1 MRDEFAVSD
10 GEMILYQTDG
20 FRPALVTDTVA
31 LSEGKTLLICGQD
44 KKILERRLQEAEEAI
59 AAKDTFLSS
68 MSHDIR
74 TPMNAIVGLTLLA
87 KMHLDETARVADA
100 LNKIETASSHLLSLI
115 NDVLDMSRIN
125 SGRMQITPEA
135 FSLND
140 LIHEIMIIIRPQAE
154 KKKHVL
160 RLTTEDISVETLVG
174 DSLRLRQ
181 IFVNI
186 LSNAVKYTPDGGEI
200 TVGFSE
206 EMLQDQCA
214 LLFTCQDNG
223 IGMSEDFLRRIFE
236 PFERVRSSTVSRIE
250 GTGLGMSIVKKLTE
264 AMDGSISIQSRLQEG
279 TAVQIRIP
287 LGYELVTVHT
297 NALKDKRMLVVEA
310 DPALQARYDAY
321 LNEFQIAHTI
331 TASVQAALDALADA
345 DIGSRPYHAVIIGQ
359 SCGEKEDKLDFAAY
373 LHKSYPALPL
383 LLSSDDDWEK
393 IRYQAEHSGIV
404 MFLPLPLFRKSL
416 IKGLEAALESVAEGK
431 EAAGY
436 PDLRGKKLLL
446 AEDNL
451 INREIALEILGVTG
465 AQIDVAENG
474 KEAVERFGASAENEY
489 ALILMD
495 VQMPLMNG
503 YQATEQIRALRRA
516 DAALVPIYAMTANT
530 FAEDIAKAR
539 AAGMNGHIAKPIDV
553 NALMQVLRTAVGR

>member
-297 NALKDKRMLVVEA
+297 DALKDKRMLVVEA
-310 DPALQARYDAY
+310 EPALQARYDAY

-416 IKGLEAALESVAEGK
+416 IKGLEAALESVDEGK

>member
-297 NALKDKRMLVVEA
+297 DALKDKRMLVVEA

-416 IKGLEAALESVAEGK
+416 IKGLEAALESVDEGK

-553 NALMQVLRTAVGR
+553 NALMQVLRTAAGR